1 MKLGSYS
8 LTRRVLVWGLSIGI
22 ILSTLSAITL
32 FVVTYD
38 EARDNQD
45 DQLEEVVGL
54 LARVD
59 VSSRHPDALWM
70 DDEQFEDWFIVDEES
85 AQSTA
90 KAGSTILVRTLHGGG
105 RAMRVVFDQ
114 DLHDGAQTLTISGKD
129 YRLVL
134 KTLSRGTHIAVAQR
148 SDEIR
153 DMATAS
159 AIAAVIPLLVL
170 TTILFITL
178 GTIFWISTRPVAEF
192 ARSLYQRDPNDMKPI
207 ASDGLPSELL
217 PLINAFNSVLVKINE
232 LREQE
237 SRFTADAAHELRSP
251 LAALSLQAERLERSI
266 KDNALRDQVHELRS
280 SIDRTAHLVSQ
291 LLSFKRAQAKSKLSD
306 FERVCTAEELISTL
320 SEAIENVITEADQK
334 HIDIA
339 TEGLD
344 CLTNQ
349 TNLQIPVN
357 RDDLYTIL
365 RNLLEN
371 AIRYSPQNARVTIQL
386 ENLTPF
392 TLSVADTGIGIAPE
406 NRQRVFDP
414 FYRVLGTNTT
424 GTGLGLAIVKTLAEQ
439 NSLLVELKETNP
451 NNANHKGLT
460 VKLTKM

>member
-1 MKLGSYS
+1 MVGKPYS
-8 LTRRVLVWGLSIGI
+8 LTRRVLVWGISIGLIVTI
-22 ILSTLSAITL
+22 IATAALFFITYKGAQD
-32 FVVTYD
+32 T
-38 EARDNQD
+38 QD

-59 VSSRHPDALWM
+59 VSSRYPEALWM
-70 DDEQFEDWFIVDEES
+70 DDDQFEDWFIVDDDSVES
-85 AQSTA
+85 IAR
-90 KAGSTILVRTLHGGG
+90 AGSTVLVRTLHGGG
-105 RAMRVVFDQ
+105 RAMRVVFDR
-114 DLHDGAQTLTISGKD
+114 DLHDGAQTLMISGTE

-134 KTLSRGTHIAVAQR
+134 RTLSRGVHIAVAQK
-148 SDEIR
+148 SEEIR

-334 HIDIA
+334 DIDIA